1 MNSALS
7 VESLYT
13 PLGEAVEELHRRR
26 ADKALCRSVAVFHR
40 THPPEFLDA
49 KRSAFLVRPVLSA
62 DLEFERFAALSRQ
75 AGLTPNGLQF
85 SADRF
90 YSFNQEKY
98 RRGKLTFRWPNRTR
112 VMRVVDFHRHDGK
125 RFDEIPS
132 LNGCSLVE
140 FHHRLL
146 AHAHP
151 KLTSRVRDASD
162 WIFAAGQIPPRY
174 LHLLSLAI
182 TDGVLFENFFMDDPE
197 ERRFMEERIL
207 PSFTR
212 AIELFGVK
220 PLIVRLFTPEE
231 ENTPIC
237 WQYPGELYPFAR
249 DLLNGGGRNHSSNR
263 EGEARKG
270 EGPLLPSNEPL
281 NPRLLA

>member
-1 MNSALS
+1 M
-7 VESLYT
+7 
-13 PLGEAVEELHRRR
+13 
-26 ADKALCRSVAVFHR
+26 D
-40 THPPEFLDA
+40 
-49 KRSAFLVRPVLSA
+49 
-62 DLEFERFAALSRQ
+62 
-75 AGLTPNGLQF
+75 
-85 SADRF
+85 
-90 YSFNQEKY
+90 FNY
-98 RRGKLTFRWPNRTR
+98 
-112 VMRVVDFHRHDGK
+112 DGR

-151 KLTSRVRDASD
+151 RLASRIRDASD
-162 WIFAAGQIPPRY
+162 WIFTASQISPRY

-207 PSFTR
+207 PSFHR

-249 DLLNGGGRNHSSNR
+249 DLLNGNTRNHSSCR
-263 EGEARKG
+263 EA
-270 EGPLLPSNEPL
+270 PSEPTL
-281 NPRLLA
+281 RE